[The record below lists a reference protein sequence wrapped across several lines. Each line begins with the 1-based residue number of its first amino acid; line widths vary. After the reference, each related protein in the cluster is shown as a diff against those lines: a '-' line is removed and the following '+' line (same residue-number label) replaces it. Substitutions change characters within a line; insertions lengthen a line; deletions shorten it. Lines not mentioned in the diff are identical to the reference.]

1 MFQVA
6 EQAKRALEKL
16 DEAGYEAYLVGGCVR
31 DFLTGKTP
39 HDYDLATNAR
49 PEEVKEVFSF
59 CRVINTGIRHG
70 TVTVVLEGLPIQ
82 VTTYRREGTYSDS
95 RRPDSV
101 EFVGSLEEDLGRR
114 DFTINAMAWNPQRG
128 LVDLFGGRRDID
140 QGIIRCVGDPDTR
153 FQEDALRMLRALR
166 FASNLR
172 FALEPDTEEAL
183 YRRKEGILQV
193 APERITTELNQ
204 MICGQA
210 AGAVL
215 LQYVEILA
223 VAIPE
228 LFWIWAATDEEFCLV
243 HDTLTQTAVALDRAH
258 SDRVI
263 RWAVLL
269 HNMDQPACQITSR
282 EGEGSAPIEA
292 SKMKVELAD
301 AILRRL
307 RFDKA
312 TRERIVNLVSI
323 CDNTISNDRKSIRRS
338 LYQLTPEVFFQML
351 EVRRAE
357 TMGQAAN
364 YHGLQAE
371 YDQIET
377 LARQI
382 LEEEGYLTLH
392 DLAVTGT
399 DLISQG
405 YHGAEIGLRLAQ
417 ILDAVLD
424 GKVANEKEALLN
436 FEEEGNV

>member
-140 QGIIRCVGDPDTR
+140 QGIIRCVGDPDIR

-193 APERITTELNQ
+193 ASERITTELNQ

-269 HNMDQPACQITSR
+269 HNMDQPAC
-282 EGEGSAPIEA
+282 
-292 SKMKVELAD
+292 
-301 AILRRL
+301 
-307 RFDKA
+307 
-312 TRERIVNLVSI
+312 
-323 CDNTISNDRKSIRRS
+323 
-338 LYQLTPEVFFQML
+338 
-351 EVRRAE
+351 
-357 TMGQAAN
+357 
-364 YHGLQAE
+364 
-371 YDQIET
+371 
-377 LARQI
+377 
-382 LEEEGYLTLH
+382 
-392 DLAVTGT
+392 
-399 DLISQG
+399 
-405 YHGAEIGLRLAQ
+405 
-417 ILDAVLD
+417 
-424 GKVANEKEALLN
+424 
-436 FEEEGNV
+436 